1 MNLNRFAILPIFG
14 LMKADV
20 IWQLW
25 LTYFLVRLSGIYHMN
40 LRMTVDLVINALS
53 KALKNQN
60 HPAGII
66 VYDDQGSQY
75 TANEYRQL
83 STVI

>member
-1 MNLNRFAILPIFG
+1 MNLNRSAILPILG

-25 LTYFLVRLSGIYHMN
+25 LTYFLVRLSSIYHMN

-75 TANEYRQL
+75 TANEY
-83 STVI
+83 